1 VRSLPIAG
9 AGSIVATHVLGG
21 NFGRGRKSRASGHS
35 NRRGGVDG
43 HGDHGME
50 ARVAKLEATT
60 AHIQSDVNDLKTEV
74 RGLRADLK
82 SEVTSLRADL
92 KNEVT
97 NLRSEFRADF
107 RMLFGAVLTVVIGM
121 VGMLVKIFNL
131 V

>member
-1 VRSLPIAG
+1 
-9 AGSIVATHVLGG
+9 
-21 NFGRGRKSRASGHS
+21 
-35 NRRGGVDG
+35 
-43 HGDHGME
+43 ME